1 MNNVDRSAKIGRLI
15 RHLEGVRQG
24 ELDMADRLIKNNPRL
39 LKGLGE
45 NITQADYQNAKALSY
60 HLGYGAAI
68 DKAITEINR
77 ILSIWPGCNFRQVKS
92 KIAIMK
98 NLIDVNKN
106 GGK

>member
-1 MNNVDRSAKIGRLI
+1 MNSVERSAQIGKLI
-15 RHLEGVRQG
+15 QHLERTRKG

-68 DKAITEINR
+68 DKAIKEIN
-77 ILSIWPGCNFRQVKS
+77 
-92 KIAIMK
+92 KIFSDPK
-98 NLIDVNKN
+98 IDYDALAEEQAQQDAYESGRVFF
-106 GGK
+106 